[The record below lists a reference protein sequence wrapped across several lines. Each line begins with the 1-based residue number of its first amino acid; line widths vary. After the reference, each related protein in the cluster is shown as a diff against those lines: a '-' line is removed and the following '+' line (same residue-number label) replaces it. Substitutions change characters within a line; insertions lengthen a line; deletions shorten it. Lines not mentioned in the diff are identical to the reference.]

1 MRRVELSVDV
11 DASGNGIAAADV
23 HGIITGCMRTYNGQG
38 SNVDGVLFE
47 QYVNGAG
54 QPVERTLLTV
64 TNSNTD
70 GYSPVMVNAVDNAN
84 TTQSGVYVYPSVAGE
99 VKLRVTGGT
108 QKTAGVVWYLTVQDA
123 PPN

>member
-1 MRRVELSVDV
+1 MRRVPLSVDV
-11 DASGNGIAAADV
+11 DANGNGIASVDIS
-23 HGIITGCMRTYNGQG
+23 GIVMGVMRTYNGQA
-38 SNVDGVLFE
+38 STVDGVLFE
-47 QYVNGAG
+47 QYVNGAN

-64 TNSNTD
+64 NNTNSD
-70 GYSPVMVNAVDNAN
+70 GYSPVMVNAVDNTN
-84 TTQSGVYVYPSVAGE
+84 TAQSGVYVYPVVAGE

>member
-1 MRRVELSVDV
+1 MRRVVLAVDV
-11 DASGNGIAAADV
+11 DANGNGIAAADV
-23 HGIITGCMRTYNGQG
+23 HGIVMGCMRTYNGQT

-47 QYVNGAG
+47 QYVNGANA
-54 QPVERTLLTV
+54 PVERTLLTV
-64 TNSNTD
+64 NNSNTD
-70 GYSPVMVNAVDNAN
+70 GYSPVMVNAVDNTN
-84 TTQSGVYVYPSVAGE
+84 SPVSGVYVYPSVAGE